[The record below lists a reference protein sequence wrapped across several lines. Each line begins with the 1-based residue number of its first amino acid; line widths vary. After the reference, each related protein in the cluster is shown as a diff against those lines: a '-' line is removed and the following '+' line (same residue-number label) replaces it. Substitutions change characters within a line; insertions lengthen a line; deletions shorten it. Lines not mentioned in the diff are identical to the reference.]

1 MTGRPMEK
9 PDRWPPIVR
18 PQAFGFRCLHG
29 RQLAGTVGGQP
40 QVAGDGALCMAPKLA
55 PPPAPITGRTWVWM
69 DSSQFIH
76 HFTTHYPNQRHT
88 HRDELGRDF
97 LRLLRLTEWKDPH
110 GDDGGWRLAVLVK
123 NEHLHA
129 TPQLEV

>member
-1 MTGRPMEK
+1 MEK

-76 HFTTHYPNQRHT
+76 HFTTHYPHLRHA
-88 HRDELGRDF
+88 HDDLARDF
-97 LRLLRLTEWKDPH
+97 KRLLRRTKWKDQN
-110 GDDGGWRLAVLVK
+110 GELGAQRVAVLVK
-123 NEHLHA
+123 TEHLA
-129 TPQLEV
+129 APPQKK